1 MSEAPVHRNLLIKLS
16 MTAVAMFAFA
26 IFVLPPMY
34 DLFCEITGIGGKTGG
49 AYTAS
54 EITIDTSRKVEV
66 QFVAANNATIPW
78 DFYPTEHKVFV
89 HPGESRK
96 VTFFARNK
104 TGNDMVGQAI
114 PNVLPNNAAD
124 YFHKTEC
131 FCFNSQPLGA
141 GQEAELEVV
150 FILDPDLPVSVN
162 TVTLS
167 YTLFD
172 ITDRVAMQVSQIQ

>member
-78 DFYPTEHKVFV
+78 DFYPTEDKVFV